1 MKQLLFPIL
10 KAFEN
15 IFGYKNQILE
25 NNMQLAK
32 ELEEKGMLPLSAQ
45 EIKQYATNQNK

>member
-10 KAFEN
+10 KSLEN

-45 EIKQYATNQNK
+45 EIKQYVTNQNK

>member
-1 MKQLLFPIL
+1 MKELLFPIL
-10 KAFEN
+10 KSFEY

-45 EIKQYATNQNK
+45 EIKQYVNNQNK